1 MEKQVTLG
9 WGQGKYETDLGPVA
23 MPGVRKHSEN
33 DGDIPKPTG
42 QIWDSWS
49 IKEVTTNYNSE

>member
-1 MEKQVTLG
+1 MTLG
-9 WGQGKYETDLGPVA
+9 WGQGKYETDLGHVA